1 LPSPG
6 WTGPKIADESHQS
19 LCLLFVSKPEVRAIS
34 LEDYADALR
43 FCRVTRQLR
52 NSDGQKTIDI
62 AAQPVAE
69 SEKPV
74 GPLIKG
80 S

>member
-19 LCLLFVSKPEVRAIS
+19 LRLLFVSKPEVRDIS

-52 NSDGQKTIDI
+52 SDGQKTIDI